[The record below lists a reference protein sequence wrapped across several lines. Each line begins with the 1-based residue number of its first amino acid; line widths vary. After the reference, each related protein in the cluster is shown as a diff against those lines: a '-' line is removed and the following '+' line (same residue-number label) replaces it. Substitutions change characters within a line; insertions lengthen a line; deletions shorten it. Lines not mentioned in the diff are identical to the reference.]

1 MPAKSMARLWL
12 VTLMTMLAFAA
23 NSLLCREA
31 LASDSISA
39 GSFTLVRVAA
49 GALVLALLSI
59 ENIRQRRMAGSW
71 WVAAVLMGYAAA
83 VSFAY
88 NSLSAGTGALILFG
102 AVQATMIGYGLCSGE
117 RLNTGQLVGVVAAC
131 GGLVWLLLPGVQSP
145 SLAGAALMAG
155 AGICWGVYSLLG
167 RGTQSPTAATAGNF
181 IRALPI
187 AVALFLLTAQSEHTT
202 SIGLVY
208 AAASGALASGMGYA
222 LWYLVLPSLSATTA
236 AMVQLSVP
244 VIAASGGM
252 VLLSEEVTARF
263 VLAGITVLG
272 GIAAFIANKGRAS
285 SI

>member
-1 MPAKSMARLWL
+1 
-12 VTLMTMLAFAA
+12 MTMLAFAA

-71 WVAAVLMGYAAA
+71 WGATALMGYAAA
-83 VSFAY
+83 FSFAY

-252 VLLSEEVTARF
+252 VLLSEAVTARF
-263 VLAGITVLG
+263 VCAGITVLG
-272 GIAAFIANKGRAS
+272 GIATFVVNKGRAS
-285 SI
+285 GL

>member
-12 VTLMTMLAFAA
+12 ATLMTMLAFAA

-59 ENIRQRRMAGSW
+59 ENIRQRHMAGSW
-71 WVAAVLMGYAAA
+71 WGAAALMGYAAA
-83 VSFAY
+83 FSFAY

-202 SIGLVY
+202 SIGFVY

-252 VLLSEEVTARF
+252 VLLGEEVTARF
-263 VLAGITVLG
+263 VFAGITVLG
-272 GIAAFIANKGRAS
+272 GIAAFVVNKGRT
-285 SI
+285 

>member
-12 VTLMTMLAFAA
+12 ATLMTMLAFAA

-71 WVAAVLMGYAAA
+71 WGAAALMGYAAA
-83 VSFAY
+83 FSFAY

-117 RLNTGQLVGVVAAC
+117 RLNTWQLVGVVAAC

-145 SLAGAALMAG
+145 SLTGAALMAG

-167 RGTQSPTAATAGNF
+167 RGTQSPTATTAGNF

-263 VLAGITVLG
+263 VFAGITVLG
-272 GIAAFIANKGRAS
+272 GIAAFIVNKGRAS
-285 SI
+285 GL

>member
-71 WVAAVLMGYAAA
+71 WGAAALMGYAAA
-83 VSFAY
+83 FSFAY

-117 RLNTGQLVGVVAAC
+117 RLNTWQLVGVVAAC

-145 SLAGAALMAG
+145 SLTGAALMAG

-167 RGTQSPTAATAGNF
+167 RGTQSPTATTAGNF

-252 VLLSEEVTARF
+252 VLLSEAVTARF
-263 VLAGITVLG
+263 VCAGITVLG
-272 GIAAFIANKGRAS
+272 GIATFVVNKGRAS
-285 SI
+285 GL